1 MSYLEK
7 IGKNARE
14 AFEDIKSIKH
24 KKIVK
29 VLNDYSKS
37 LLKNKNKII
46 KENQKDVKNVKRKH
60 LIDRLILN
68 EKRINGI
75 RHSINEIAKFKNPL
89 GQVLEQWQRPNK
101 LRIKKVSTPIGVI
114 GVIYE
119 SRPNVTA
126 DVAALSLKSG
136 NCSILRG
143 GSEAFHSNKILAN
156 LFREVL
162 QKNSINKNCIQF
174 IDKKD
179 RKIVNSL
186 LSKMSKYIDVIVP
199 RGGKSLVAKVQKYS
213 NIHVIGHLEGLCHIY
228 VDNTANI
235 KMAKKIIINAK
246 MRRTSICGAVETLLI
261 EEKALKTH
269 AVEIISSL
277 KEAGCEIRVDYKIFK
292 FLSKNLVNVDM
303 KNNLKLAK
311 EKDWKTEYLDSIISV
326 MSVKNVKEAVRHILK
341 YGTMH
346 TDSIITNN
354 AKSANFFLNGVN
366 SSIAMHNVSTQF
378 ADGGEFGFGGEIG
391 ISTNKLPP
399 RGPVG
404 INQLTSY
411 KYLVS
416 GNGIVRN

>member
-1 MSYLEK
+1 MRYLEN
-7 IGKNARE
+7 IGKNARK
-14 AFEDIKSIKH
+14 AFEHLKTVKHLKIK
-24 KKIVK
+24 K
-29 VLNDYSKS
+29 VLESYNKS
-37 LLKNKNKII
+37 LLKNKKRII
-46 KENQKDVKNVKRKH
+46 RENSRDIKNVKRKH
-60 LIDRLILN
+60 LVDRLILN
-68 EKRINGI
+68 DDRIEGI
-75 RHSINEIAKFKNPL
+75 RYSINQIAKFKDPI

-101 LRIKKVSTPIGVI
+101 LKIKKVSTPIGVI

-126 DVAALSLKSG
+126 DVAALCLKSG

-143 GSEAFHSNKILAN
+143 GSEAFNSNKLLAN

-162 QKNSINKNCIQF
+162 KKNNLNKDCVQFIENKN
-174 IDKKD
+174 
-179 RKIVNSL
+179 RKIVDNL
-186 LSKMSKYIDVIVP
+186 LSKMSNYIDVIVP
-199 RGGKSLVAKVQKYS
+199 RGGKGLVAKVQKFS
-213 NIHVIGHLEGLCHIY
+213 NVHVIGHLEGLCHIY
-228 VDNTANI
+228 LDKTSNI
-235 KMAKKIIINAK
+235 NLAKKLIINSK

-261 EEKALKTH
+261 DEKAINSH
-269 AVEIISSL
+269 AKVIIQSL
-277 KEAGCEIRVDYKIFK
+277 IDAGCEVRVDSRINKLFK
-292 FLSKNLVNVDM
+292 GK
-303 KNNLKLAK
+303 LKKAQ
-311 EKDWKTEYLDSIISV
+311 EKDWRTEYLDSIISIKT
-326 MSVKNVKEAVRHILK
+326 VKNVFDGVDHILK

-354 AKSANFFLNGVN
+354 KKSAQIFLNGVN

-416 GNGIVRN
+416 GKGVIRP

>member
-1 MSYLEK
+1 MKYLEK
-7 IGKNARE
+7 IGKNARKAYE
-14 AFEDIKSIKH
+14 SLKEVKH
-24 KKIVK
+24 KRIKT
-29 VLNDYSKS
+29 VLDNYNKS
-37 LLKNKNKII
+37 LFKNKKRII

-68 EKRINGI
+68 EKRIEGI
-75 RHSINEIAKFKNPL
+75 RYSINEIAKFKNPV
-89 GQVLEQWQRPNK
+89 GKILESWKRPNQLK
-101 LRIKKVSTPIGVI
+101 IKKVSTPIGVV

-143 GSEAFHSNKILAN
+143 GSEAFNSNKLLAN

-162 QKNSINKNCIQF
+162 QKNNINKNCIQF

-179 RKIVNSL
+179 RKIVDNL

-199 RGGKSLVAKVQKYS
+199 RGGKGLVAKVQKFS
-213 NIHVIGHLEGLCHIY
+213 NINVIGHLEGLCHIFI
-228 VDNTANI
+228 DKSADLR
-235 KMAKKIIINAK
+235 MAKKIVINAK

-261 EEKALKTH
+261 EEKALKSH
-269 AVEIISSL
+269 AIEIISSL
-277 KEAGCEIRVDYKIFK
+277 KKSGCEVRVDGKINKLFK
-292 FLSKNLVNVDM
+292 NKLR
-303 KNNLKLAK
+303 LAK
-311 EKDWKTEYLDSIISV
+311 EKDWKTEYLDAIISIKT
-326 MSVKNVKEAVRHILK
+326 VKNVQEGIKHILK

-346 TDSIITNN
+346 TDCIITNN
-354 AKSANFFLNGVN
+354 PTNAKIFLNGVS

-411 KYLVS
+411 KYVVS
-416 GNGIVRN
+416 GNGIIRK